1 MKKVKIQIELRP
13 LANGNDTVKEY
24 PEEAIKCSSLAL
36 HTLLYLVGQVEEKRN
51 TCTIVYHQYSF
62 TLFIH
67 SHHLFLSYRC
77 RQTARCLAFLA
88 HIRIRGPFLVLDQHA
103 THFRQSTRS
112 KENPRCTALAERNLG
127 YVVLECRLVMSIHL
141 RAHHEFFL
149 ASSLL
154 MSPSKCRTTFSL
166 INTHPCSP
174 QIES

>member
-1 MKKVKIQIELRP
+1 MFVHGAPHFAVSCRRSRRKKKFRYLN
-13 LANGNDTVKEY
+13 L
-24 PEEAIKCSSLAL
+24 
-36 HTLLYLVGQVEEKRN
+36 TLSP
-51 TCTIVYHQYSF
+51 IV
-62 TLFIH
+62 FIDMNIADR
-67 SHHLFLSYRC
+67 YRH
-77 RQTARCLAFLA
+77 RQTTQCFAVLA

-103 THFRQSTRS
+103 THFRQSTQS